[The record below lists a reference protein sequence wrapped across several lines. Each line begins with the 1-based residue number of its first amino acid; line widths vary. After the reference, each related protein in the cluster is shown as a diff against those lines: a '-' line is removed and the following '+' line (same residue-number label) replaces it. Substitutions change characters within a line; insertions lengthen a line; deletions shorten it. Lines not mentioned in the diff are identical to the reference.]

1 MLIESATLRLVH
13 LPWLQPL
20 CIATGTMVARVFPLL
35 TQRSGGLEGIAHGVM
50 DTLPDCLEEATAGGM
65 DFLPNHLMPQIV
77 GQSFEN
83 PLALEKL
90 LIPWRGQ
97 SALAKKVRRSSW
109 DKMREKTKG

>member
-1 MLIESATLRLVH
+1 
-13 LPWLQPL
+13 
-20 CIATGTMVARVFPLL
+20 MVARVFPLL

-97 SALAKKVRRSSW
+97 SALAKKCDAVLG
-109 DKMREKTKG
+109 TKCAKKQKVKAAHLSHIQGKPL